1 MLNVNTFLAD
11 HCNYGPAMRCKSVDL
26 FNWYQQNGG
35 ELARRTFINVAK
47 ACAPK
52 GVKYGNH
59 RFLDGVTCPGFAGM
73 GPTLQ
78 TPATSGDPSA
88 ARFVGELCAFDPQAK
103 TSAADLYAVYA
114 AWAGFNARPRKSFTA
129 SLRPVMAAYGARYG
143 VHRFKDGSLLRGFTG
158 VFLASEFDEAQIIPT
173 HVTCA
178 VAAEIIGVSTTKV
191 YAGIK
196 AGDFGEVVRR
206 SPRDTRVALDGIDAY
221 TGCLGRTLRL
231 RMVCDLLV
239 SAANRSLDEE
249 QRRDLADLRRRLR
262 AMRMSPVADWLESSL
277 YLLDALELEAVAE
290 PGLLPAVQVMR
301 TLV

>member
-1 MLNVNTFLAD
+1 MLNVNLFLAD
-11 HCNYGPAMRCKSVDL
+11 YCAYGPAKRCKSVDL
-26 FNWYQQNGG
+26 FEWYQQNGG
-35 ELARRTFINVAK
+35 ELPRRTFINVAK
-47 ACAPK
+47 ACAPR
-52 GVKYGNH
+52 GVKYGVY
-59 RFLDGVTCPGFAGM
+59 RFFDGVTCPGFVGIGAN
-73 GPTLQ
+73 TQ
-78 TPATSGDPSA
+78 TPACSEDPSE
-88 ARFVGELCAFDPQAK
+88 ARFIGEMCEFVPHGRTK
-103 TSAADLYAVYA
+103 SADLYRVYA

-129 SLRPVMAAYGARYG
+129 AVRPVMEAHGARYG
-143 VHRFKDGSLLRGFTG
+143 VHRSEDGPHRGFVG
-158 VFLASEFDEAQIIPT
+158 VRLTSAYDEAQIIPT

-178 VAAEIIGVSTTKV
+178 VAAEIIGLPISAVHTAV
-191 YAGIK
+191 K
-196 AGDFGEVVRR
+196 AGGFGEVVRR
-206 SPRDTRVALDGIDAY
+206 SPRKTMVAFDALDNY
-221 TGCLGRTLRL
+221 TGAPGRTLRL